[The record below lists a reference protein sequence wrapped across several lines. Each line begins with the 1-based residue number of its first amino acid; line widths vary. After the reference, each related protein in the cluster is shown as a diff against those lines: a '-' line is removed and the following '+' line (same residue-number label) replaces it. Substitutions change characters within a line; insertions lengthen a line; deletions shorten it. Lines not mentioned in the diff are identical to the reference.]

1 MSPFKAVFLREI
13 RKIVKN
19 RQIWI
24 TLTIVPIAL
33 CCLFLYIFRDESPK
47 DLPISFIDNDNSKIS
62 REFARM
68 LDSAPAVNIVSRPEN
83 ELQAKSEITNG
94 KTYAVVVIPS
104 NFESD
109 IKKSM
114 QPVVSFKYNNQYLL
128 TGGVIY
134 KDVMATYKTL
144 EAQLSAK
151 KLAAAGMPSEKIK
164 AVILPVSID
173 EHVKSN
179 PYLNYAYFL
188 VIAGFAHILQ
198 LLVAFTAIWALGVEF
213 RDGTSD
219 KWLETAGNSIFVAVY
234 AKLLPYF
241 IMYTISG
248 IFMFVVYELAYN
260 APING
265 NLPFLAFSML
275 LFILS
280 YQSMGIVFVALT
292 TNLRLALSC
301 GSFYTALGFTFAGV
315 TYPVFAMPML
325 GQIYA
330 QFLPIKHWLKI
341 GIGQTLLGTPI
352 HDQIYLCYILVV
364 FCILPLVL
372 FPRLKRCAQNENCW
386 GLL

>member
-1 MSPFKAVFLREI
+1 MTHFKSVFLREI
-13 RKIVKN
+13 RKIAKN
-19 RQIWI
+19 RQIWV
-24 TLTIVPIAL
+24 TLTIVPILL

-47 DLPISFIDNDNSKIS
+47 DLPICFIDNDNSKIS

-68 LDSAPAVNIVSRPEN
+68 LDAAPAIQITSRPEN

-94 KTYAVVVIPS
+94 KAYAVVVIPQ
-104 NFESD
+104 NFETD
-109 IKKSM
+109 IKKGS
-114 QPVVSFKYNNQYLL
+114 QPVISFKYNNQYLL

-134 KDVMATYKTL
+134 KDVMATFKTL
-144 EAQLSAK
+144 EAQLTAK
-151 KLAAAGMPSEKIK
+151 KLAATGLSADKIK
-164 AVILPVSID
+164 TIILPVSID

-198 LLVAFTAIWALGVEF
+198 LLVCFTAIWALGVEF
-213 RDGTSD
+213 RDGTTH
-219 KWLETAGNSIFVAVY
+219 KWLETAGNSISVAVY

-241 IMYTISG
+241 IMYTIIG
-248 IFMFVVYELAYN
+248 VFMFVVYEVAYN

-265 NLPFLAFSML
+265 NLLFLAGSMF
-275 LFILS
+275 LFILA
-280 YQSMGIVFVALT
+280 YQSMGIVFVAIT

-341 GIGQTLLGTPI
+341 GIGQTLLGTPV
-352 HDQIYLCYILVV
+352 HNQIYLCYILLAFCLLPV
-364 FCILPLVL
+364 FFL
-372 FPRLKRCAQNENCW
+372 PRLKHCATDEKCW